1 MMQQAVADSLAHAE
15 SVVHAITPI
24 GYALALAIVFST
36 FGVIGYRA
44 VVSLAA
50 RGPDDK
56 GNDVAWALL
65 KTFPTT
71 PGRIVAELALAAF
84 YVVGCMIADMIG
96 HPVSEGTQNTLGL
109 FVAAMLGI
117 GAGQF
122 VGKRATDAEYQRAK
136 NANAP
141 TPPPTTVVSDQTTV
155 VGSPVRVEDK
165 QQ

>member
-1 MMQQAVADSLAHAE
+1 MTVADSTHV
-15 SVVHAITPI
+15 STVVAALTPV
-24 GYALALAIVFST
+24 GYLIALAIVFST
-36 FGVIGYRA
+36 FGVIGYRSVIA
-44 VVSLAA
+44 LAA

-56 GNDVAWALL
+56 GVDVAWALL

-71 PGRIVAELALAAF
+71 PGRIIAELALAAF
-84 YVVGCMIADMIG
+84 YVVGCMVADMIG

-141 TPPPTTVVSDQTTV
+141 TPPPTTIIADNANVS
-155 VGSPVRVEDK
+155 GSPVTVEDNK
-165 QQ
+165 K